1 MGDEKQEQFDPGF
14 RIVDKRAGKPTEE
27 DEQAAK
33 QAESAATEPTA
44 KAPAG
49 ETSEAGAESADG
61 AQQAEVEGA
70 ADLEP
75 IDVYGVAQYCISILS
90 GHAWQWM
97 GLVANPVT
105 RKIERDLDQARIAI
119 DCVEALFM
127 QVEGTIPD
135 PAARQIRQA
144 LNDLRVNFVRQS
156 SQAP

>member
-33 QAESAATEPTA
+33 QAESAAAEPTA
-44 KAPAG
+44 KAPAD
-49 ETSEAGAESADG
+49 EPSEAAAEPED
-61 AQQAEVEGA
+61 A

-75 IDVYGVAQYCISILS
+75 LDVYGVAQYCISILS